1 MATNGSYFDFVINHD
16 VYVLAI
22 EAGVN
27 NLYDIKAITTPSLAM
42 DHNGSIS
49 HRYRGYK
56 TTLVNRDGFERVE
69 TPDTRAI
76 VLGGSVN
83 HFAWT
88 PGCKVTFDAWGE
100 YGGKDRTWNSLLPYL
115 RKSATY
121 HDDGGLH
128 PAELRKIGPGSGPTH
143 ISHAEALDDLQPL
156 RNVLTNAHIYDGE
169 MNGLTHCVDTVYN
182 GQRHGSWLFVKD
194 KPNVT
199 ILPLA
204 RSKNLIIDET
214 ERVCKGVSVCLPFR
228 EEREFYT
235 RREVILSEGV
245 FGTPKLLMLS
255 GICPAAKLAKHG
267 ITKLVDLST
276 MDDYILRKGPRH
288 DAAVATYKQSR
299 IGPVVSNAAYR
310 KAKTERG
317 GQDSIAPYGQLHLEL
332 DFIALFGDAFQWY
345 ASPPTEGNYFTVV
358 VDLVRPVSEPGC
370 VTLESADPLAHP
382 RISADFFA
390 DSEAFKDL
398 VVAEYP
404 PQTKMP
410 LGSDEETRRAILERC
425 QTSFHPVGRRRC
437 RGVLLVDPKFKFMGL
452 ESACGQLEFIPV
464 IPDCRIQDSVYMVWE
479 RCADLVKEAHGD
491 LYYGLS

>member
-1 MATNGSYFDFVINHD
+1 MATNGSYFDFVI
-16 VYVLAI
+16 VGGGTAGGA
-22 EAGVN
+22 AGVN

-100 YGGKDRTWNSLLPYL
+100 YGGKDWTWNSLLPYL

-156 RNVLTNAHIYDGE
+156 RNVLTNAWNA
-169 MNGLTHCVDTVYN
+169 M
-182 GQRHGSWLFVKD
+182 GQSITDISTMD

-214 ERVCKGVSVCLPFR
+214 ERVCKGVSVCPPFR

-255 GICPAAKLAKHG
+255 ASPVPFVL
-267 ITKLVDLST
+267 LVKDGYS

-437 RGVLLVDPKFKFMGL
+437 RGVLLVDPKLKFMGL

-491 LYYGLS
+491 LYYSLSLDTTGT